1 MPIIA
6 KEKLNAL
13 VSDGKARLD
22 QPGRFQ
28 IPKPPKESQK
38 LNILRSMQTAIEKLA
53 DMKGGNSENIALL
66 QSIEA
71 LLRQLISLSA
81 PRPAEEPPRPAERK
95 KKKWVFKIKRD
106 GQGRLETIS
115 AVPEGE

>member
-1 MPIIA
+1 MA
-6 KEKLNAL
+6 RDKLNAL
-13 VSDGKARLD
+13 VSDGRARLD
-22 QPGRFQ
+22 RPGRFQ
-28 IPKPPKESQK
+28 ISKPPKESPK
-38 LNILRSMQTAIEKLA
+38 LNILLSMQAAIEKLA

-81 PRPAEEPPRPAERK
+81 PRPEVEQPKPAERK
-95 KKKWVFKIKRD
+95 KRKWAFKIKRD
-106 GQGRLETIS
+106 GQGRLESIQ